1 MQDFKG
7 ALEIVHNL
15 KFRRTRGGTCQPY
28 SPPLRWRD
36 IVARHIHD
44 ALRRLKFEP
53 CRFGASFT
61 DWTCIRR
68 YLERDDE
75 SVGHFDETWKDAI
88 QLHSQEILEFFFPA
102 IAAQVDWGAKPV
114 MLDGELRKFA
124 PQSKAGGRHADALM
138 RLQMLDG
145 EAFFALVHV
154 EVQSQV
160 DPIFALRMAQYHWR
174 IRDHYQSERVCSLA
188 ILGDLSPEW
197 RPGCYE
203 SAFLGGSLRF
213 NFPMCK
219 LLDLPQDRSNPFA
232 WLVAAHLKAQRY
244 RRKPRLRLGAKIELI
259 RELYRALSPEQVR
272 SFFRLI
278 DGVLALPD
286 ELSYDF
292 LAQVKDIAEER
303 NVVYL
308 NSIERILL
316 KEAKAENTLELAR
329 AMLADGLELE
339 RVCRITGLSP
349 DQLRAEDLPGVDER
363 S

>member
-1 MQDFKG
+1 
-7 ALEIVHNL
+7 
-15 KFRRTRGGTCQPY
+15 
-28 SPPLRWRD
+28 
-36 IVARHIHD
+36 
-44 ALRRLKFEP
+44 
-53 CRFGASFT
+53 
-61 DWTCIRR
+61 
-68 YLERDDE
+68 
-75 SVGHFDETWKDAI
+75 VGHFDATWKDAI
-88 QLHSQEILEFFFPA
+88 HLHCREFLEFFFPA
-102 IAAQVDWGAKPV
+102 IATRVDWAAKPV

-124 PQSKAGGRHADALM
+124 PRSKAGGRHADALM

-160 DPIFALRMAQYHWR
+160 DPAFALRMAQYHWR

-203 SAFLGGSLRF
+203 SDFLGGSLRF
-213 NFPMCK
+213 DFPMCK
-219 LLDLPQDRSNPFA
+219 LLDLPDWPQDRFNPFA
-232 WLVAAHLKAQRY
+232 WLVAAHLKAQRH
-244 RRKPRLRLGAKIELI
+244 RRKPRLRLGAKVELI
-259 RELYRALSPEQVR
+259 RELYRALSPGQVR

-278 DGVLALPD
+278 DGVLVLPD

-292 LAQVKDIAEER
+292 LTQVKGIEEEH

-316 KEAKAENTLELAR
+316 KEAKVEARAENTLELAR

-349 DQLRAEDLPGVDER
+349 DQLRAAELPGADER